1 MTLSTQ
7 EGTPTVAI
15 RGLTKRF
22 AGILALDD
30 VDLTILP
37 GEVHGLLGENGSG
50 KSTLIKVLAGFHDVD
65 GGELRVGGTPVDL
78 PLGPGRPQEL
88 GLQFVHQ
95 DLGLIGSLSVIDN
108 LRITD
113 MAQRRL
119 RISWGEERRKARQAF
134 ERYGIDLD
142 PRLLVDDARPVQRA
156 QLAIIRALEGIAQTD
171 GQSGRARGL
180 LVLDEPTV
188 FLPRDEVDHLF
199 ALVREVVAQ
208 GNSVL
213 FVSHDIDEVRRI
225 TDRVTVLRDGRV
237 AGSAITSETTE
248 DSLVEL
254 IIGRRLARLERSPT
268 ETVRTDVLATVSD
281 LSGGQLEDVS
291 FEVRSGEVLGITG
304 LLGSGFEDVPYFM
317 FGARKPDSGTLTL
330 GEATYTLGQLSPGA
344 AVRAGMALVPGDR
357 KADGS
362 LPSLSITDNVTIQVL
377 DTHMRGGLLRRR
389 AMQRY
394 AADLMER
401 YDVRPRD
408 PRLPYEALSGGNQQ
422 KALMGKWL
430 DTEPKLLLLHEPTQG
445 VDVGAREQI
454 FGVIRTAAAEGR
466 SVVVA
471 SSDHEQLEAVCQRV
485 IVLGHGHVVSE
496 LSGAEVT
503 KDRITEQCFGS
514 LAPTGVGPG
523 LSNPDGGD
531 HVDHH

>member
-1 MTLSTQ
+1 MSLSAH
-7 EGTPTVAI
+7 EPVPTIAI

-22 AGILALDD
+22 SGILALND
-30 VDLTILP
+30 VDLTVLP

-50 KSTLIKVLAGFHDVD
+50 KSTLIKVLAGFHGVD
-65 GGELRVGGTPVDL
+65 GGELRVGGEPVDL

-95 DLGLIGSLSVIDN
+95 DLGLIGSLSVLDN
-108 LRITD
+108 LRAVD
-113 MAQRRL
+113 MTKRRL
-119 RISWGEERRKARQAF
+119 KISWAEERRKARQAF
-134 ERYGIDLD
+134 ERYGVDLD
-142 PRLLVDDARPVQRA
+142 PRLLVDEIRPVQRA
-156 QLAIIRALEGIAQTD
+156 QLAIIRAVDGLAQAGGT
-171 GQSGRARGL
+171 RGL

-199 ALVREVVAQ
+199 ALVREVVAL

-237 AGSAITSETTE
+237 AGSAITAETTE

-254 IIGRRLARLERSPT
+254 IIGRRLARLESRPA
-268 ETVRTDVLATVSD
+268 ETVRADVLATVAY
-281 LSGGQLEDVS
+281 LCGGQLEDVS
-291 FEVRSGEVLGITG
+291 FEVRVGEVLGITG

-317 FGARKPDSGTLTL
+317 FGARKPGSGTLALGDRTITL
-330 GEATYTLGQLSPGA
+330 NQLSPGA
-344 AVRAGMALVPGDR
+344 AARAGMALVPGDR
-357 KADGS
+357 KVDGS
-362 LPSLSITDNVTIQVL
+362 LPSLSIADNVTIQVL
-377 DTHMRGGLLRRR
+377 NRHMRRGILRRR
-389 AMQRY
+389 AMMRY

-422 KALMGKWL
+422 KALIGKWL

-454 FGVIRTAAAEGR
+454 FEVIRAAAAGGR
-466 SVVVA
+466 SVVLA

-485 IVLGHGHVVSE
+485 VVLGRGRVVSE
-496 LSGAEVT
+496 LNGAEVT

-514 LAPTGVGPG
+514 LVPTGAGPD
-523 LSNPDGGD
+523 LPNP
-531 HVDHH
+531 